1 MVEGM
6 PIGVMMTDKENFE
19 ITYMNKFSTDTL
31 KTLESYLPVK
41 VDAMM
46 GQCIDVFHKVPSH
59 QRAILAD
66 PKNLPQGEWLWQGKI
81 VGMDAWK
88 KAGADYA
95 QSIEGLRALDDHTIQ
110 IKLNKPFP
118 QLTYTFAMGYSSFV
132 PREAVELYGKE
143 FSINPVGSGPYVLK
157 SFTTKKAILVRNPNY
172 RQEYFDLEYEGF
184 DREI

>member
-1 MVEGM
+1 MLTWSVVTEKVKADARAAQLTQMVEGM

-66 PKNLPQGEWLWQGKI
+66 PKNLPHQANI
-81 VGMDAWK
+81 AVGPETLDLLISRIFDKNGDYMGPMLTWSVVTEK
-88 KAGADYA
+88 VKANA
-95 QSIEGLRALDDHTIQ
+95 RAE
-110 IKLNKPFP
+110 
-118 QLTYTFAMGYSSFV
+118 QLTQM
-132 PREAVELYGKE
+132 VEGMR
-143 FSINPVGSGPYVLK
+143 SAS
-157 SFTTKKAILVRNPNY
+157 
-172 RQEYFDLEYEGF
+172 
-184 DREI
+184 